1 MSVNVWFN
9 CFNFLLQKN
18 IPWKNKGQKKRT
30 KKQLN
35 YKAFKMNSIIQIE
48 RNVG

>member
-1 MSVNVWFN
+1 MFGLIALI
-9 CFNFLLQKN
+9 FITKTFLRK
-18 IPWKNKGQKKRT
+18 KGKKGQKKVE
-30 KKQLN
+30 QLN